1 MFYLQLQKH
10 IYFADP
16 NKNQLIC
23 IRIDCR
29 ELLQNMKN
37 TDEKYRKTELE
48 KGEDINSDLPR
59 GAAGHFDQKLS
70 VLDVG
75 PVFSYPSAS
84 YRTAVGCGARV
95 RTPLQDVVGSQ

>member
-75 PVFSYPSAS
+75 PVFPTHQ
-84 YRTAVGCGARV
+84 RLTER
-95 RTPLQDVVGSQ
+95 R